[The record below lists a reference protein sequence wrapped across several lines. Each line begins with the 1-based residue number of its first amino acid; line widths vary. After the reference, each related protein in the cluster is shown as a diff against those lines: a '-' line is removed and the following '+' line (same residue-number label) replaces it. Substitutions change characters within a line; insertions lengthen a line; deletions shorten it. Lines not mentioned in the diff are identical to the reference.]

1 MGAAVPILEWLKLDK
16 AVSSDVSVRSAC
28 DAIEIALVQF
38 GPLHR
43 EIVGGKIFVP
53 KGHLLVIPSDRDD
66 TTTVMTSKHGV
77 SLWLSEDLVDRICD
91 VLEGDSSARS
101 FDSGEKGESFIIKN
115 RRIEALLQFLIDEVS
130 NARGAYTNAA
140 ETISES
146 IVIELLD
153 SALHVGRSTELRD
166 PRIRSTIR
174 RMQASDAA
182 ELTVDDLANRVKMSR
197 FEFSRLFRDD
207 VGEAPYPFLRRLRLA
222 WLKGRAPAEREPRS
236 A

>member
-1 MGAAVPILEWLKLDK
+1 MGAAMPINEWLKLDQ
-16 AVSSDVSVRSAC
+16 ALSSEVSVRSAS
-28 DAIEIALVQF
+28 DVIEIALVQS

-53 KGHLLVIPSDRDD
+53 KGHLLVIPVDREG

-101 FDSGEKGESFIIKN
+101 FDNGEEGASFLIKN
-115 RRIEALLQFLIDEVS
+115 RRIEALLQFLVDEVED
-130 NARGAYTNAA
+130 AHGAYTNAA

-153 SALHVGRSTELRD
+153 STLHVGRSTELRD
-166 PRIRSTIR
+166 PRIRSTVR
-174 RMQASDAA
+174 RMQASGAA
-182 ELTVDDLANRVKMSR
+182 ELTVDDLANHVKMSR

-222 WLKGRAPAEREPRS
+222 WLKGNAPADREPRS